1 MKIPGPL
8 SNSFPTYSG
17 LIHKRIPRSMI
28 GKAIIPGRGMDLES
42 EGQWPDVLPR
52 AYSVP
57 STNGPAV
64 HAADHQ
70 GMLNTMRS
78 RILPAIGLAV
88 LLSAGCADSGRDE
101 TVREEAAAAAAAWRE
116 AMSELR
122 DDVRSTID
130 DVGDE
135 IEQLD
140 ERYMSAGDEVAETWS
155 ESRAS
160 MQEYRQGLEADLA
173 RLETATADEAQQLK
187 REMADDLEQ
196 LTERVERARLE
207 SVESGDDFVSASRD
221 RMGQVERDIQTF
233 ADEAA
238 SLSAE
243 GRANAS
249 ESMEGLRERAGDLD
263 DKIERLVDAT
273 ADEIDEKRG
282 DIAQELSSLT
292 ASVRRELFEIRQAVT
307 E

>member
-1 MKIPGPL
+1 
-8 SNSFPTYSG
+8 
-17 LIHKRIPRSMI
+17 
-28 GKAIIPGRGMDLES
+28 
-42 EGQWPDVLPR
+42 
-52 AYSVP
+52 
-57 STNGPAV
+57 
-64 HAADHQ
+64 
-70 GMLNTMRS
+70 MRS
-78 RILPAIGLAV
+78 PTLPVIGLAV

-101 TVREEAAAAAAAWRE
+101 TLRDEAAAAAAAWRE

-140 ERYMSAGDEVAETWS
+140 ERYLSASDEVAESWS

-173 RLETATADEAQQLK
+173 RLETATADEARELK
-187 REMADDLEQ
+187 REMAQDLEQ

-207 SVESGDDFVSASRD
+207 AVESGDDFVSASRD
-221 RMGQVERDIQTF
+221 RMGQVDRDIQTF

-243 GRANAS
+243 GRAKAS
-249 ESMEGLRERAGDLD
+249 ESMDGLRERAGDLD
-263 DKIERLVDAT
+263 DRLDRLVDAT
-273 ADEIDEKRG
+273 AEEIDEQRG